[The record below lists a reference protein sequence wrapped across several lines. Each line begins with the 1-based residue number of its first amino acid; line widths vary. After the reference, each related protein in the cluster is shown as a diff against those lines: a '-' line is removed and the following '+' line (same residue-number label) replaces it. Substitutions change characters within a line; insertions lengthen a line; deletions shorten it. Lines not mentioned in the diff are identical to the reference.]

1 MKIQSYCEGLKGV
14 VEGVHKVSKALG
26 GVETSSNIPD
36 ALQEVATAIESGG
49 GGGGATYTGGYGID
63 VVNHEISIDDNVV
76 ATKSDLPD
84 INDYYTKEESDI
96 LLEAKA
102 NKSTIYTKGEVDS
115 ALLTKA
121 DKSNTYTKAEVDA
134 LIPEDEIVY
143 FTYYRHYPSRPV
155 PTVGEIIEAYN
166 AGKTVYLRVV
176 YEQKEADGICPIDF
190 IMTDDNYVQ
199 FASPK
204 RIFKDGMWHTFI
216 YYYEVSTSGI
226 TETVVEI
233 PSSVEL
239 TYNSSTLAQAKYAA
253 IESCVKIIDGTV
265 VYQPVSIQSTPS
277 NTVTFFVLDGEN
289 NQIVQYVV
297 TDTGWTKN
305 ITKTL

>member
-63 VVNHEISIDDNVV
+63 VVNHEISIDDTVV
-76 ATKSDLPD
+76 AT
-84 INDYYTKEESDI
+84 
-96 LLEAKA
+96 
-102 NKSTIYTKGEVDS
+102 
-115 ALLTKA
+115 
-121 DKSNTYTKAEVDA
+121 KSNTYTKAEVDA